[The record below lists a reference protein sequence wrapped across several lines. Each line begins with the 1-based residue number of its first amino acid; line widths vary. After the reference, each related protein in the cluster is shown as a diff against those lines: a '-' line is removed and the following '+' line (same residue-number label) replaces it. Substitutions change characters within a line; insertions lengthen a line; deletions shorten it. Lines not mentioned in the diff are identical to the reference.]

1 MKIIEANPNSK
12 LIILMDGDKV
22 VGKAKGGQTL
32 WNGFSHGFLKNGWT
46 ITGEIIQNYA
56 PISSINSIHGK
67 KRARQIL
74 KLMSEGQSPW
84 DILF

>member
-1 MKIIEANPNSK
+1 MRIIEANPNSK
-12 LIILMDGDKV
+12 LILLMDGDKV

-32 WNGFSHGFLKNGWT
+32 WNGPYGFLKNGWT
-46 ITGEIIQNYA
+46 ITGEIINNYA
-56 PISSINSIHGK
+56 PISSISSIHGK
-67 KRARQIL
+67 KRARMIL